1 MSATSQTSPDP
12 GPLAR
17 LEAVKADPL
26 TMSVVVQRIT
36 DADRPETLKDIC
48 RAWRVPYGKFC
59 EWILDDRERAEK
71 YSAALRFVA
80 EAEAHAALAIA
91 DGVEPER
98 DAVAKAKL
106 QIDTRMRLAS
116 KWARD
121 RYGESS
127 EVRHTGQVSL
137 VAVLSGMPRGRE
149 IDVTPQAPAPLL
161 EADTATLTIPQAAP
175 LADSPNVPVEKP
187 AEPAAKSGSE
197 GLI

>member
-1 MSATSQTSPDP
+1 MTAGVTAGASDP

-36 DADRPETLKDIC
+36 DADAPETLKDIC

-137 VAVLSGMPRGRE
+137 VAVLSSLPRGRQ
-149 IDVTPQAPAPLL
+149 IDVTPTL
-161 EADTATLTIPQAAP
+161 EEDTATLTLPP
-175 LADSPNVPVEKP
+175 PADSENVPDEKTVEKTRD
-187 AEPAAKSGSE
+187 E